1 MLSHPINLPVLEI
14 VHHLDISRSHQNQKQ
29 KQNQKTM
36 AERMRQGKAKH
47 RLLMSLLQ
55 VSSRLVCCFLGHESG
70 QATI

>member
-1 MLSHPINLPVLEI
+1 
-14 VHHLDISRSHQNQKQ
+14 
-29 KQNQKTM
+29 
-36 AERMRQGKAKH
+36 MRQGKAKH